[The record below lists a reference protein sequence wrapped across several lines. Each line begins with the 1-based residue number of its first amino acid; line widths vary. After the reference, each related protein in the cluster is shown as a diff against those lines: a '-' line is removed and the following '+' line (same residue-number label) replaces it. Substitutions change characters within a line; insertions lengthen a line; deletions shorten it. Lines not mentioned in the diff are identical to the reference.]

1 MMEWSSD
8 TFTLDDARD
17 VLTFFSAEDVSEKNC
32 AVLHQ
37 YLAEIPPPHDF
48 DTYVAYHDQLAETAR
63 RPEDTGRKE
72 AELWLWALTVR
83 VLSFEVE
90 QGFVGPVRELLSNS
104 SYEGLT

>member
-32 AVLHQ
+32 ATLHQ
-37 YLAEIPPPHDF
+37 YLVEIPAPHDF
-48 DTYVAYHDQLAETAR
+48 DAYVTYHDQLAETAQR
-63 RPEDTGRKE
+63 QVDTGRKE

-90 QGFVGPVRELLSNS
+90 QDFVGPISELLTS
-104 SYEGLT
+104 T